1 MDPLSL
7 IASIA
12 GISQAGASLSKA
24 IYGLVSSARGAPKEV
39 ADIARGIADLS
50 TILRELRRVL
60 REGLSLYSR
69 KLLRHIRSAM
79 KRIAKVHGSISD
91 LIDVGS
97 GVGRLKWAFRRST
110 SVQLLSQIEAH
121 KSAINMVL
129 QTMMLAV
136 QIRLANG

>member
-24 IYGLVSSARGAPKEV
+24 IYELISSARGAPKEV

-50 TILRELRRVL
+50 IILSELRRVL
-60 REGLSLYSR
+60 REGTSLYRR
-69 KLLRHIRSAM
+69 KLLRNIRSAM
-79 KRIAKVHGSISD
+79 KRIAKIHGSISD

-110 SVQLLSQIEAH
+110 SVQLLYQIEAH

-136 QIRLANG
+136 QIRLADG